1 MIDCEFENFVTKP
14 AISYAVYRGDWHTFK
29 ENEIRNCSFHNCR
42 QPIKFENGAD
52 ERADHHGD
60 SLIIDHDDVVA
71 PEFCVLIKDCDFDI
85 NEVLADGVYSLLTPM
100 AIWIEAQGIYNL
112 LVDNCFID
120 GTGQA
125 LPHPNKDNDE
135 CNFRNGIVIDQMD
148 GLDLSKI
155 NIAVTRPR
163 TPPPQGHGYIEA
175 VFDNGILI
183 KTSEDSRIITELI
196 PGIYPRRNDS
206 GLTNLDIYGCVT
218 GCGIKVDAGSTYSSS
233 PKSEIGVFESEIQGN
248 EGAGIQ
254 ISIQDEA
261 VLDTVSIKENTL
273 YDNNNGGILV
283 DCTGGESELELA
295 DNDIYDTFPDTD
307 QGYAGIRLETLYPHI
322 NPSHLEVA
330 LDGNRLHELEGDG
343 LVIMAADPDADFTIL
358 SSNDRI
364 YENMGDGVLLDNG
377 TTLGFFD
384 ARMYYLTSCY
394 NSGMGISFDD
404 ALPATLIVN
413 VVNSI
418 FWGNIINGDVD
429 PNYAGTISYSDWA
442 EGFNY
447 GGAGHNNSI
456 ESDPHFVDDEYHLQ
470 YNPTYPSECVDSGDN
485 TAAPGVRRDME
496 GDDRKIDGDGDQE
509 VDTDMGAD
517 EHDPG

>member
-1 MIDCEFENFVTKP
+1 
-14 AISYAVYRGDWHTFK
+14 
-29 ENEIRNCSFHNCR
+29 
-42 QPIKFENGAD
+42 
-52 ERADHHGD
+52 
-60 SLIIDHDDVVA
+60 
-71 PEFCVLIKDCDFDI
+71 
-85 NEVLADGVYSLLTPM
+85 M
-100 AIWIEAQGIYNL
+100 AIWIEAEGIYNL

-120 GTGQA
+120 GTGQE
-125 LPHPNKDNDE
+125 LPLPDSNNKVY
-135 CNFRNGIVIDQMD
+135 NFRNGIVIDQMF
-148 GLDLSKI
+148 GFDLSQI
-155 NIAVTRPR
+155 NIAITRPQ
-163 TPPPQGHGYIEA
+163 TPPPQGHGYIEG

-183 KTSEDSRIITELI
+183 KTSEDSRIITELD
-196 PGIYPRRNDS
+196 PRKDYPRRNDS
-206 GLTNLDIYGCVT
+206 GLTNLEINDCVT

-233 PKSEIGVFESEIQGN
+233 PESSIGVFESEIYDN
-248 EGAGIQ
+248 EGAGIE

-364 YENMGDGVLLDNG
+364 YENMGDGVLLDNDI
-377 TTLGFFD
+377 TLGFFD
-384 ARMYYLTSCY
+384 ARIYYLTSCD
-394 NSGMGISFDD
+394 NNGMGISFDD

-418 FWGNIINGDVD
+418 FWGNTGDDVGPGD
-429 PNYAGTISYSDWA
+429 NFAGTISFCNWA
-442 EGFNY
+442 GGFKG
-447 GGAGHNNSI
+447 GGAGHGNSCI
-456 ESDPHFVDDEYHLQ
+456 EADPLFADEEYHLQ
-470 YNPTYPSECVDSGDN
+470 YNTTHESPCVDKGDN
-485 TAAPGVRRDME
+485 AAAPDVQRDME
-496 GDDRKIDGDGDQE
+496 GDGRRIDGDGDQE